1 MSAFRTCIVTL
12 PQKCL
17 HPTTLDFHYFTGAQM
32 LLLLLLLKLGV
43 MQVYIWHIC
52 RVSHQLL

>member
-17 HPTTLDFHYFTGAQM
+17 PPTTQDFHYFTGAQM
-32 LLLLLLLKLGV
+32 LLLLLKLGV